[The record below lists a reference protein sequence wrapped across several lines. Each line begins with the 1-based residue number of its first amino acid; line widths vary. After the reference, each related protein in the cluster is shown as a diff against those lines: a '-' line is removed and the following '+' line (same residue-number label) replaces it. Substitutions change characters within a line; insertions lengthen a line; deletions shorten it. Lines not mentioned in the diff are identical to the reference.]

1 MCHEILR
8 SPAEKAPRHRASVVN
23 DYLYYVWE
31 AKELGLTLSP
41 TIADQASISKLV
53 DELYQYIVSTDQ
65 SIYNYLDT
73 ILRYIHL
80 ECEKA
85 VPIALKE
92 EITLENHALSKNPSL
107 QLPERG
113 NTAWLIAV
121 SRYLDEERA
130 DSLAYCQSVLARC
143 GRGV

>member
-1 MCHEILR
+1 
-8 SPAEKAPRHRASVVN
+8 
-23 DYLYYVWE
+23 LYYVWE